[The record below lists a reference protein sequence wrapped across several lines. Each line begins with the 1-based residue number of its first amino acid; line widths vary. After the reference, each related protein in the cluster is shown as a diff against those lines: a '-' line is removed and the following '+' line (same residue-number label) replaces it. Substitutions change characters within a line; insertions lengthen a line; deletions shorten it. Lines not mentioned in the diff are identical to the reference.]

1 VTIQN
6 QNIPKVRIER
16 SLNPV
21 SMLLILAAAVLL
33 IFVAVMLIP
42 VVAMS
47 ILAVVKNRL
56 FFLKGPG
63 CFPGPFLLVLCP
75 SINDLFVQS
84 PRYALKIILGILQI
98 CL

>member
-16 SLNPV
+16 PLNPV
-21 SMLLILAAAVLL
+21 AMLLTLAAVVLL

-47 ILAVVKNRL
+47 ILAAVNSSL
-56 FFLKGPG
+56 FCLKEPG
-63 CFPGPFLLVLCP
+63 CVYSRFF
-75 SINDLFVQS
+75 I
-84 PRYALKIILGILQI
+84 
-98 CL
+98 

>member
-1 VTIQN
+1 MTIQN

-21 SMLLILAAAVLL
+21 AILLILAAAVLL
-33 IFVAVMLIP
+33 IFVAVMFIP

-56 FFLKGPG
+56 FFLKGSG
-63 CFPGPFLLVLCP
+63 CFPGPFLR
-75 SINDLFVQS
+75 SFNHKFTRFEK
-84 PRYALKIILGILQI
+84 RYYPWRI
-98 CL
+98 

>member
-6 QNIPKVRIER
+6 QNIPKVRIEK

-21 SMLLILAAAVLL
+21 AVLL
-33 IFVAVMLIP
+33 ILVAVALLILVAVMLIP
-42 VVAMS
+42 VVVMS

-63 CFPGPFLLVLCP
+63 YTLGPFLLVQCP
-75 SINDLFVQS
+75 SINDLFFQPCKLVVKGS
-84 PRYALKIILGILQI
+84 
-98 CL
+98 